1 MLHEAFQ
8 FQKDLC
14 ESTFSIATSVQ
25 ENCENLLKDSLDL
38 TPWFPDEGKKACL
51 YWSERYWST
60 LANLKGS
67 SLLSI
72 EYLEKIITPP
82 KSQVKDSP
90 TEKKA
95 SAAQARAATKPK
107 AAVKKTTQAKSSAT
121 QKKTPTASATAR
133 KTSAA
138 KKSTTAKTAAK
149 KTPVKKTQEAKKSV
163 SPKPKTAQPTAAQT
177 AAAKPGDTETKVS

>member
-25 ENCENLLKDSLDL
+25 ENYENLLKDTLDL
-38 TPWFPDEGKKACL
+38 TPWFPAEGKKAYL

-67 SLLSI
+67 SLMSI

-82 KSQVKDSP
+82 KGQAKETP
-90 TEKKA
+90 AEKKA
-95 SAAQARAATKPK
+95 AVPAKKNNAVQARTATKTKP
-107 AAVKKTTQAKSSAT
+107 AVKKTTQAKRPAA
-121 QKKTPTASATAR
+121 KKKASTASATTR
-133 KTSAA
+133 KTSVAT
-138 KKSTTAKTAAK
+138 KSTTAKTAAK
-149 KTPVKKTQEAKKSV
+149 KTPVKKNQETKTTQPA
-163 SPKPKTAQPTAAQT
+163 AAQASAT
-177 AAAKPGDTETKVS
+177 KTGDTETKVS

>member
-25 ENCENLLKDSLDL
+25 ENYENLLKDTLDL
-38 TPWFPDEGKKACL
+38 TPWFPAEGKKAYL

-67 SLLSI
+67 SLMSL

-82 KSQVKDSP
+82 KGQAKDTP

-95 SAAQARAATKPK
+95 AVPAKKNNAVQARAATKSKP
-107 AAVKKTTQAKSSAT
+107 AVKKSTQAKSPAA
-121 QKKTPTASATAR
+121 QKKATTASATAR

-138 KKSTTAKTAAK
+138 KKSTTTKTAAK
-149 KTPVKKTQEAKKSV
+149 KTPVKKTQET
-163 SPKPKTAQPTAAQT
+163 KTTQPAAAQS
-177 AAAKPGDTETKVS
+177 AATKPGDTETKVS